1 MVNLEFPL
9 EQHTPLLHFQHL
21 QQGATLRA
29 SAVKPMLDRWL
40 VGKVWND
47 DFNACKTC
55 LVGYNPTGLEKL
67 EEKFRNGYR
76 ALNYKMRIEPKGAL
90 VSEYIAAMDKNKMKP
105 NAPMYFGY
113 DSDVSPDENLKAVSC
128 PEGLTLKI
136 VVLGVSAQTLVD
148 AIKENIAEFFMLHNF
163 GVRSSKGY
171 GSFTVRGEYPVGAQ
185 SSLFMVESTPK
196 WRDMMEW
203 IDTFYKTIRGGI
215 NLPHRDLYFKSL
227 MFAYAKSMGM
237 RWDKKTVKRNLLRDG
252 ESDQQADAHNNE
264 DILTFGHES
273 DDAFDFR
280 DILGLST
287 DELWA
292 FYGVKIT
299 KSSDGMG
306 RFQSPLLFKPVRVN
320 DDWKVYLFWKEL
332 PREIYT
338 KEIEV
343 SAKIDNAAKAG
354 QKVKDGIRS
363 NATHVVTLHVPESLT
378 IGGYMDFL
386 FGDDA
391 VDPADY
397 YMSGDART
405 RNLIVGIYRQLREN
419 YRP

>member
-55 LVGYNPTGLEKL
+55 LVGYKPTELEKL

-90 VSEYIAAMDKNKMKP
+90 VSEYIASMD
-105 NAPMYFGY
+105 
-113 DSDVSPDENLKAVSC
+113 
-128 PEGLTLKI
+128 
-136 VVLGVSAQTLVD
+136 
-148 AIKENIAEFFMLHNF
+148 
-163 GVRSSKGY
+163 
-171 GSFTVRGEYPVGAQ
+171 
-185 SSLFMVESTPK
+185 
-196 WRDMMEW
+196 
-203 IDTFYKTIRGGI
+203 
-215 NLPHRDLYFKSL
+215 
-227 MFAYAKSMGM
+227 
-237 RWDKKTVKRNLLRDG
+237 
-252 ESDQQADAHNNE
+252 
-264 DILTFGHES
+264 
-273 DDAFDFR
+273 
-280 DILGLST
+280 
-287 DELWA
+287 
-292 FYGVKIT
+292 
-299 KSSDGMG
+299 
-306 RFQSPLLFKPVRVN
+306 
-320 DDWKVYLFWKEL
+320 
-332 PREIYT
+332 
-338 KEIEV
+338 
-343 SAKIDNAAKAG
+343 
-354 QKVKDGIRS
+354 
-363 NATHVVTLHVPESLT
+363 
-378 IGGYMDFL
+378 L